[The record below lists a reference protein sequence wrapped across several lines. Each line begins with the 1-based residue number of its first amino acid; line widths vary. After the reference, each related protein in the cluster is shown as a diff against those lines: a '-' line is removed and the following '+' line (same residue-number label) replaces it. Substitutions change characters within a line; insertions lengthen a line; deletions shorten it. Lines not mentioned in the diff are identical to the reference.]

1 MSWAW
6 KWLELPTSPRPAN
19 RVRDLPPRLTSLTYL
34 AVRTTP
40 VSNPARRPANAC
52 LAHAG
57 SWPGLCNCP
66 TRPSLL
72 LSCCSRACFETRIPA
87 PNACRE
93 STSSVVDLQR
103 PIGLCA
109 ARGAHH
115 HEERLTTPHLH
126 TSPTPHLHP
135 PHISISHPVTHSTT
149 PPPPPSHIN
158 SPPPNPGSPSTS
170 PSPVI
175 RAALI
180 DRGILAA
187 APKTVLCFCT
197 CGS

>member
-40 VSNPARRPANAC
+40 VSNPARLPANAC

-103 PIGLCA
+103 PIGLWA

-115 HEERLTTPHLH
+115 HEERLTNA
-126 TSPTPHLHP
+126 HLHP
-135 PHISISHPVTHSTT
+135 PYLTPVTPFHNTTSTALPHQ
-149 PPPPPSHIN
+149 PPPPPTRAVPAPRPAPS
-158 SPPPNPGSPSTS
+158 SVQPNRPRYPGRGAEN
-170 PSPVI
+170 
-175 RAALI
+175 RALFLQT
-180 DRGILAA
+180 RLLMG
-187 APKTVLCFCT
+187 
-197 CGS
+197 